1 MESGER
7 QLRILHVFR
16 SPIGGL
22 FRHVLDLARE
32 QAARGHAVGL
42 FFDSTTENARTAQL
56 MEEIAPAL
64 ALGMTR
70 VPMSR
75 KPALSDISALR
86 SLAAW
91 QKTHGADVLH
101 GHGSKGGLYARA
113 LSPRARGNAIRA
125 YTPHGGSFH
134 FKPGDPRHHLYM
146 AAERWLGRRTDVFLF
161 ESRYVARCFA
171 RFVGE
176 TDRPA
181 RIVHNGLRP
190 EEFDPVRPAMSR
202 HDLVCIGEFLV
213 AKGID
218 TLFAA
223 LSAIRATRKSAPR
236 LLLVGSGPDE
246 ALLRARCTE
255 RGLDDIVSFEG
266 PQPIR
271 EVLARAHVMV
281 MPSHAESLPYV
292 VLEAAA
298 AGMPLVATNVGG
310 IPEILAP
317 AASGL
322 VQPDD
327 PSALAHAILDALGE
341 DDEARLRR
349 ERAIRDYLRDNFS
362 VSRMADGVLDGYAA
376 AAALRGR
383 GHPSPQ

>member
-1 MESGER
+1 MADDAPR
-7 QLRILHVFR
+7 RRILHIFR
-16 SPIGGL
+16 APIGGL
-22 FRHVLDLARE
+22 FRHVLDLARG
-32 QAARGHAVGL
+32 QAALGHEVGL
-42 FFDSTTENARTAQL
+42 FFDSTSENARTSQL
-56 MEEIAPAL
+56 LAEVTPAL
-64 ALGMTR
+64 ALGVTR

-75 KPALSDISALR
+75 KPTPGDLLVMR
-86 SLAAW
+86 RLAAW
-91 QKTHGADVLH
+91 QREHGAEVLH

-113 LSPRARGNAIRA
+113 LGRRARGGALRV

-146 AAERWLGRRTDVFLF
+146 AAERWLGRRTDLFLF

-171 RFVGE
+171 DFVGE
-176 TDRPA
+176 TRRPT
-181 RIVHNGLRP
+181 RIVYNGLHAR
-190 EEFDPVRPAMSR
+190 EFEPLTAAADRF
-202 HDLVCIGEFLV
+202 DLVCIGELLF

-223 LSAIRATRKSAPR
+223 LCAIRTTRNAAPR
-236 LLLVGSGPDE
+236 LLVVGSGPDE
-246 ALLRARCTE
+246 AALKSLCE
-255 RGLDDIVSFEG
+255 QRGLSDIVRFEG

-317 AASGL
+317 VSEGL
-322 VQPDD
+322 VPPQD
-327 PSALAHAILDALGE
+327 PAALAHAILDALAQ
-341 DDEARLRR
+341 DDEMLACRNT
-349 ERAIRDYLRDNFS
+349 AIRTYLQDNFS
-362 VSRMADGVLDGYAA
+362 VSGMVDGVLNGYETAFSQ
-376 AAALRGR
+376 RSG
-383 GHPSPQ
+383 

>member
-1 MESGER
+1 MADHAPR
-7 QLRILHVFR
+7 RRILHIFR
-16 SPIGGL
+16 APIGGL

-32 QAARGHAVGL
+32 QAVRGHAVGL
-42 FFDSTTENARTAQL
+42 FFDSTSENARTTQL
-56 MEEIAPAL
+56 LAEVAPTL
-64 ALGMTR
+64 SLGITR

-75 KPALSDISALR
+75 KPAPGDLLVMR

-91 QKTHGADVLH
+91 QRKHGAEVFH

-113 LSPRARGNAIRA
+113 LTRRASGGALRV

-146 AAERWLGRRTDVFLF
+146 AAERWLGRRTDLFLF
-161 ESRYVARCFA
+161 ESRYVAHCFA

-176 TDRPA
+176 ARRPA
-181 RIVHNGLRP
+181 RIVHNGLHP
-190 EEFDPVRPAMSR
+190 QEFEPVKPAADR
-202 HDLVCIGEFLV
+202 FDLVCIGELLF

-218 TLFAA
+218 TLFSA

-236 LLLVGSGPDE
+236 LLVVGSGPDE
-246 ALLRARCTE
+246 AALKSLCSQ
-255 RGLDDIVSFEG
+255 RGLSDIVSFEG

-271 EVLARAHVMV
+271 DVLARAHVMV

-317 AASGL
+317 IAHDL
-322 VQPDD
+322 VPPQD
-327 PSALAHAILDALGE
+327 PSALAHAILDTFAQ
-341 DDEARLRR
+341 DEEMLARRNAAVLT
-349 ERAIRDYLRDNFS
+349 YLQDNFS
-362 VSRMADGVLDGYAA
+362 VSGMVNGVLDGYAA
-376 AAALRGR
+376 AFSARDA
-383 GHPSPQ
+383 